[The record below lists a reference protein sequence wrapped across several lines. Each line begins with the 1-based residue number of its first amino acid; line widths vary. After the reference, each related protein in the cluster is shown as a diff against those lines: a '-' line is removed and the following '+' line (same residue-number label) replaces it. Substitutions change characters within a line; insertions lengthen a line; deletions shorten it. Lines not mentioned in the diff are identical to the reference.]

1 MSIKFSEYT
10 TPQPKDREGKPQTHA
25 RAIAR
30 STRKMD
36 DICELVCERG
46 SISSAD
52 VKAVLD
58 SFVWVIGFSLKRGD
72 HVELEGLGHFSPSLN
87 TKKLPNGRTTV
98 VLDNVNFR
106 CSEKL
111 KKELKT
117 VHLQKIKKAE
127 SYLPEE
133 RKNRLVNYL
142 KQHESITTI
151 TYTGLNNCS
160 RYQATADLKKYVE
173 EGWLTRV
180 GRSTHVAYLLTTNEE

>member
-72 HVELEGLGHFSPSLN
+72 HVELEG
-87 TKKLPNGRTTV
+87 
-98 VLDNVNFR
+98 
-106 CSEKL
+106 
-111 KKELKT
+111 
-117 VHLQKIKKAE
+117 
-127 SYLPEE
+127 
-133 RKNRLVNYL
+133 
-142 KQHESITTI
+142 
-151 TYTGLNNCS
+151 
-160 RYQATADLKKYVE
+160 
-173 EGWLTRV
+173 
-180 GRSTHVAYLLTTNEE
+180 